1 MTAASIKLL
10 ECETIISCVQFTI
23 SELTRH
29 SEPTPNIQKPCKEI
43 LVSLGREHCKLVLE
57 SLTKLVVPHQVC
69 HFMILE
75 TIGQLARSNM
85 NDAIPFIKPLLAM
98 IIPFLSLIKKDYEK
112 QSYAIALQLL
122 CDTITEYQMNLDKNS
137 MDSVLSNEPELS
149 ENSEGTS
156 TPASPTENGEKTITS
171 DEKPK
176 KIMTSSTSSEFQTDI
191 SAEVG
196 IIYDVIMQQW
206 LSTRD
211 SKLCSEF
218 LNALS
223 FIYPLLPVQKL
234 IESTNKI
241 ISTLLVMYRRS
252 VDRWAVTL
260 FLSSVIDTTLKL
272 DGSLLDNQCDSIIS
286 GLFDLISINSDFDK
300 PIQVKAHNEVLR
312 CYDLLAKNYGDKI
325 MEIILRRFS
334 SNDEREK
341 IKSLMLLTY
350 LTNTKD
356 EVVKLRKKE
365 FLTILRTM
373 ILNEKSYKI
382 KSILLRT
389 LVAFSQKNFI
399 DHKVFIKFLVHHCCH
414 LVKIQIEQGSAEEAG
429 EFVRSCNNTL
439 IILSRTVPSMDK
451 LLKIELIQYY
461 MMYEYTD
468 AITTLA
474 KCLSTLFERTP
485 EMDPVNNPQDDGLDV
500 VNDENNQLILNE
512 STMNVITLPS
522 PESIFVRSL
531 AMMANFEDKERV
543 RSILNFLKHFCP
555 NLGKH
560 LQPLWNKQIADLLET
575 LKIADDDK
583 FYKDLN
589 QFILETIKDLDDC
602 KFSESLVN
610 KMSDQ
615 FSLYFTQTSVA
626 LPPNSQNQLNQE
638 LIVPNLSL
646 ERGLLIKIMGY
657 CLCYVSDIPSV
668 DTKINLIINY
678 IKNEK
683 LDSKI
688 AYKDMEEKFLD
699 SSKSLGF
706 ISRVHYELLMKKF
719 EIIINEDSIKK
730 SGSFFSGLNFTK
742 DTQKESDK
750 YKMRMLVIFSY
761 NYMMDHTPK
770 LNIIQNSDNRNDK
783 MIEYLSRQLMEM
795 KECQIKKIILVTF
808 LKITDTYLSGS
819 GSGKNGNV
827 EFKHTSELLNLILKI
842 PIANTMGSSA
852 GATSNCGNYGNY
864 IEV

>member
-10 ECETIISCVQFTI
+10 ECETILTCVQFTI

-137 MDSVLSNEPELS
+137 VDSILSNEPELS
-149 ENSEGTS
+149 ENSDGATS
-156 TPASPTENGEKTITS
+156 TPASLTENGEKTTTI
-171 DEKPK
+171 DDKPK

-223 FIYPLLPVQKL
+223 FIYPLLPVPKL
-234 IESTNKI
+234 VESTNKI

-414 LVKIQIEQGSAEEAG
+414 LVKIQIEQGSPEEAG

-500 VNDENNQLILNE
+500 VNEENNQLILNE
-512 STMNVITLPS
+512 STMSVTTLPS

-560 LQPLWNKQIADLLET
+560 LQPLWNTQIADLLET

-683 LDSKI
+683 LDNKV
-688 AYKDMEEKFLD
+688 AYKDVEEKFLD

-719 EIIINEDSIKK
+719 EIIINDDSIKK

-770 LNIIQNSDNRNDK
+770 PNIIQNSDNRNDK
-783 MIEYLSRQLMEM
+783 IIEYLCRQLMEM

-808 LKITDTYLSGS
+808 LKITDTYLGGA
-819 GSGKNGNV
+819 GSGKNGNI
-827 EFKHTSELLNLILKI
+827 EFKHTGELLNLILKI
-842 PIANTMGSSA
+842 PIANTMGSST
-852 GATSNCGNYGNY
+852 GATSNCGNYGEYFN
-864 IEV
+864 